1 MELSINEKRA
11 RILKAYR
18 GASWAEKVS
27 KMSDAQINAIYIR
40 FINEKKI

>member
-1 MELSINEKRA
+1 MVSTNEKRA
-11 RILKAYR
+11 QILKVYR

-27 KMSDAQINAIYIR
+27 KMSDTQINAIYIR